1 MHFKAFWSLTPALR
15 AVLPQVVDKSAAA
28 RWRAGTGHS
37 LRDIWSLRHGLVA
50 PARHGER
57 ERSQLLLK
65 LGVIVTVLTVAL
77 PVWMSS
83 FGPPILAVRV

>member
-1 MHFKAFWSLTPALR
+1 MTFWSLTPALR

-50 PARHGER
+50 PARPAG
-57 ERSQLLLK
+57 LLFRRYCDCTNSSIASLD
-65 LGVIVTVLTVAL
+65 VIFW
-77 PVWMSS
+77 PSN
-83 FGPPILAVRV
+83 FGCASVDKSV